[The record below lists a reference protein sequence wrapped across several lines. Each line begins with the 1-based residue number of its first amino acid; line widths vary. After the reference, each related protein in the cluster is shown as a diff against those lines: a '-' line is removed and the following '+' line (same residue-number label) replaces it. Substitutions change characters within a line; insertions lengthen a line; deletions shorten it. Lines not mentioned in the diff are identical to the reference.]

1 MFFVGL
7 TSRAIILTAFNWRQR
22 WYYLDTKRNPCGLKE
37 LFPHYVVVHKEA
49 AAYVKIAAAG

>member
-1 MFFVGL
+1 MNQGC
-7 TSRAIILTAFNWRQR
+7 SI
-22 WYYLDTKRNPCGLKE
+22 E

>member
-1 MFFVGL
+1 MHIKYTLFKLSTPFPK
-7 TSRAIILTAFNWRQR
+7 IWRQR
-22 WYYLDTKRNPCGLKE
+22 WYYLDTKRNPCGLIE

>member
-1 MFFVGL
+1 MFFFGL
-7 TSRAIILTAFNWRQR
+7 ASRAIMLTAFIWRQR
-22 WYYLDTKRNPCGLKE
+22 WYYLDTKRNPCGLIE

>member
-1 MFFVGL
+1 MKSFF
-7 TSRAIILTAFNWRQR
+7 A
-22 WYYLDTKRNPCGLKE
+22 YLYSKK

>member
-1 MFFVGL
+1 MKYTLFKLSTPFPK
-7 TSRAIILTAFNWRQR
+7 IWRQR
-22 WYYLDTKRNPCGLKE
+22 WYYLDTKRNPCGLIE